1 MTLNAR
7 CKKEVA
13 SAFYY
18 FVNQNGFRSPQLEG
32 PNKKHRQ
39 ADRMDDKVY
48 VHDSWLHENAL
59 SYSVS
64 QTVFRLSAKFKKFLG
79 S

>member
-1 MTLNAR
+1 MHVV
-7 CKKEVA
+7 KSSF

-18 FVNQNGFRSPQLEG
+18 FVNQNEFRSSQLKS
-32 PNKKHRQ
+32 PNKKWRQ

-64 QTVFRLSAKFKKFLG
+64 QTVFRLSAKFKKILG